1 MNILEIDE
9 TEKPSVEKAPA
20 PAVEKAPAANPSDLE
35 SLLAGYT
42 EAAKVEPAP
51 AVQQTTPPVN
61 NGHGPASWYGNPMYY
76 QTGKK
81 AGQLKPQKKQPFYQQ
96 SVNMSVNPAPSEI
109 SGDIISGALFL
120 TIVNLLFPM
129 LFSVINNMVSKKK
142 IAYEDMQIDEKT
154 LKQLDDLSNKALKH
168 IKIEANPVAVLLFT
182 MLGLYTLQFMSVK
195 MISDIEPKL
204 KVSK

>member
-1 MNILEIDE
+1 MNISEIDE
-9 TEKPSVEKAPA
+9 TEK

-35 SLLAGYT
+35 SLLAGYN
-42 EAAKVEPAP
+42 EPAKVEPSPTP
-51 AVQQTTPPVN
+51 AATQQPIQPNTN

-81 AGQLKPQKKQPFYQQ
+81 AGQLKPPKKAPFYQQ
-96 SVNMSVNPAPSEI
+96 PVNVSVNPNSSEI

-120 TIVNLLFPM
+120 TIINLLFPM

-142 IAYEDMQIDEKT
+142 MAYEDLQIDEKT
-154 LKQLDDLSNKALKH
+154 LKQLDSLSEKALKH
-168 IKIEANPVAVLLFT
+168 IKIEANPVGILIFT
-182 MLGLYTLQFMSVK
+182 MIGLYTLQFMTVK
-195 MISDIEPKL
+195 MLNDIEPKL